1 MKKYIILAAMLL
13 TSVSVFAASKKSIVC
28 TTFPQYDWI
37 SNILGTNSGI
47 ELTLLQKNGTD
58 LHSYQPTVKDITK
71 ISSCDLFVYIG
82 GESDVWVEK
91 ALKNARNKN
100 MVVINIMETLGD
112 RVHEE
117 EIVEGMQAEEEE
129 EHHHHEGEHHHHDNE
144 EDEEEIEYDEHVW
157 LSLKNAAFLT
167 QVLSEEVAKLDA
179 EKASAY
185 KANAEAYIT
194 KLNALDKEYEAAVA
208 ASKFKTLVFGDRFPF
223 RYLTDDYGLKYY
235 AAFVGC
241 SAESDASFET
251 VIFLAKKLDE
261 LGLNSIIKI
270 ENSDNKIAKTVVSN
284 TKAKN
289 MQILELDSLQSV
301 TAKEISD
308 GKTYLNTMQKNLDVL
323 KTALN

>member
-185 KANAEAYIT
+185 KANAEAYIL